1 MLFQLQIENIGII
14 DKLDI
19 EFDEKLNVF
28 TGETGAGKSII
39 ISALSMIL
47 GERVNAKEI
56 IRKDKEIGRVTGLF
70 RLEETNPAIKF
81 LESSNLPSSEGEI
94 LIQRE
99 ININGKSKTTI
110 NGAIATLQMVK
121 DLGNLLVDIHGT
133 YDHQKLLNSEN
144 HLMYLDKFS
153 AVDKEINAYNSKFSL
168 WKNKKAQLKEIEDNF
183 KIKSEKME
191 YMKFQLKEL
200 EFLEK
205 IADIEEEKLE
215 REHSILSDYLR
226 IKEISE
232 EALSIGCKSNESLN
246 LKLKEFSQ
254 CLSALN
260 EFDKSFGEN
269 LNEINSLKISISD
282 AIDKVKSFAHNLE
295 PNPSRLEELDSIL
308 GKIRNQKLKYGLS
321 YKELID
327 FYKKLKRDIKSIED
341 APDTLTLQKEI
352 EEIKTELISK
362 AEALTKKR
370 KIKSKDFKKN
380 LETELGDLG
389 MNTAQVFID
398 IKDTEFTES
407 GKDRVEFMIITNPGE
422 NEKPLNKIVSGGEL
436 CRIMLAFKVIVSETD
451 DIPVLVFDEIDA
463 NIGGVTALSAANKMK
478 TVSEKRQIITITHQP
493 QIAAKADKHFAV
505 EKVIIDNRNNTKVKV
520 LNMEDRV
527 IEIARMLGGHDITSV
542 VKKHAKEMLSL

>member
-1 MLFQLQIENIGII
+1 
-14 DKLDI
+14 
-19 EFDEKLNVF
+19 
-28 TGETGAGKSII
+28 
-39 ISALSMIL
+39 
-47 GERVNAKEI
+47 
-56 IRKDKEIGRVTGLF
+56 
-70 RLEETNPAIKF
+70 
-81 LESSNLPSSEGEI
+81 
-94 LIQRE
+94 
-99 ININGKSKTTI
+99 
-110 NGAIATLQMVK
+110 
-121 DLGNLLVDIHGT
+121 
-133 YDHQKLLNSEN
+133 
-144 HLMYLDKFS
+144 
-153 AVDKEINAYNSKFSL
+153 L

-321 YKELID
+321 YKELIE